1 MPTSNNS
8 ASTALSRAGGD
19 AAFVR
24 LRRLLE
30 DNPLILAAV
39 LLTLMAMLLAVVTA
53 SAARPAKQDVDH
65 ESMLM
70 AADLLGIRAD
80 QGWQLGA
87 PGYPMIVA
95 AVARADPLVKAAVA
109 CHANKAPCAAE
120 ASFATLIALHYA
132 MAVVTLILALLL
144 AYRLSGGWETAIL
157 TLLLTFLGS
166 RLGAYAGSVSA
177 LIWIVSGTYLYLA
190 LSLEAYRR
198 RSASLAFVA
207 GVLAAAVALLYPL
220 AAIVPPIL
228 AMTIFVAL
236 RKTSFARR
244 LAVAVALL
252 VGAASVAL
260 AFHAYGPTAY
270 DPNAAGR
277 LLVLQLSERLGYQA
291 MDFHDWLGSLIL
303 PLPFVGGWLEFLF
316 SDDTAR
322 RLAHGYAAL
331 GRDEIFPRA
340 VAQSPSPLTQYAW
353 LVRAY
358 IEQAFGSYL
367 AVTPGIFNRG
377 VWGGAD
383 IVALV
388 GVFHIK
394 RLLAYSA
401 ADGRCGALAMVLAPI
416 FALLVVNTL
425 LSANPAWANAAMP
438 FVWAYAIAY
447 IVARF
452 PSSDGEPVTV
462 QHSAV
467 PDR

>member
-8 ASTALSRAGGD
+8 AAKVSSRAGGD
-19 AAFVR
+19 AAFLR

-30 DNPLILAAV
+30 DNPLVLATV
-39 LLTLMAMLLAVVTA
+39 LLTLIAILLAVVTA

-65 ESMLM
+65 ESMLI
-70 AADLLGIRAD
+70 AADLLGIRTD
-80 QGWQLGA
+80 QGWQIGA

-95 AVARADPLVKAAVA
+95 AVARADPRVGAAVA
-109 CHANKAPCAAE
+109 CHANGVPCAAE
-120 ASFATLIALHYA
+120 ASFATLVALQYT
-132 MAVVTLILALLL
+132 MAVVTLIVALFL

-166 RLGAYAGSVSA
+166 RLGAYAGSASA
-177 LIWIVSGTYLYLA
+177 LIWIASGTYLYLA
-190 LSLEAYRR
+190 VSFEAYRR
-198 RSASLAFVA
+198 RSAGLAFAA
-207 GVLAAAVALLYPL
+207 GVGAAAVALLYPL
-220 AAIVPPIL
+220 AAIGPAVL
-228 AMTIFVAL
+228 GVTLFFAL
-236 RKTSFARR
+236 RETSFARR

-260 AFHAYGPTAY
+260 AFHVYGPAVY

-303 PLPFVGGWLEFLF
+303 PLPFLGGWLEFLF

-331 GRDEIFPRA
+331 GREEIFPRA

-353 LVRAY
+353 LARAY

-367 AVTPGIFNRG
+367 AATPGILNRG

-447 IVARF
+447 VVARF
-452 PSSDGEPVTV
+452 PSSDREPVTV
-462 QHSAV
+462 PH
-467 PDR
+467 